1 MSTYSQDYAPL
12 PGSVDAAVQHAR
24 TIAKQHQPDRID
36 DAEQVVRAMVSDSLT
51 RTEQGSAIRLVTT
64 IAPNCIRFEVRD
76 PNTPK
81 PGTPKPSDVWQL
93 VSALADRYGSRS
105 TRDDHMSWA
114 ELYVRQVA
122 PV

>member
-24 TIAKQHQPDRID
+24 TIAKQHQPDRTD
-36 DAEQVVRAMVSDSLT
+36 DAAQVVHAMVSNSLT
-51 RTEQGSAIRLVTT
+51 RTEQGSTIRLITT
-64 IAPNCIRFEVRD
+64 VAPNCIRFEVRD
-76 PNTPK
+76 PNTSK
-81 PGTPKPSDVWQL
+81 PGTPTPSDAWRL
-93 VSALADRYGSRS
+93 VSTLADRYGSRG
-105 TRDDHMSWA
+105 TRDAHMSWA

>member
-12 PGSVDAAVQHAR
+12 PGSVDAAAQHAR
-24 TIAKQHQPDRID
+24 TIAKQHQPDRTD

-51 RTEQGSAIRLVTT
+51 RTEQGSTIRLITT

-81 PGTPKPSDVWQL
+81 PGTPPRPDAWRL
-93 VSALADRYGSRS
+93 VSTLADRYGSRG
-105 TRDDHMSWA
+105 TRGNHMSWA

>member
-12 PGSVDAAVQHAR
+12 PGSVDAAAQHAR
-24 TIAKQHQPDRID
+24 TIAKQHQPDRTD

-51 RTEQGSAIRLVTT
+51 RTEQGSTIRLIMT

-81 PGTPKPSDVWQL
+81 PGTPTHPHAWRL
-93 VSALADRYGSRS
+93 VSVLADRYGSRG
-105 TRDDHMSWA
+105 TRGNHMSWA
-114 ELYVRQVA
+114 ELYIRQVA